1 MKKLHFFAILL
12 IAFVFLSACKKEE
25 PALTL
30 PPLQTETETVEKMS
44 WYDFDLSE
52 YMTMGDPMGVQAKFD
67 DPEVCEEKEIDEALF
82 QVMLAG
88 ASFEEKTG
96 KAERYDKVKI
106 SFTMELEGVLQE
118 KYSREEYEIVI
129 GLDAQEDLEYLWTV
143 SFTALID
150 ADPDAFYSNAEK
162 KLKNNLDEVDFYLT
176 ESGIVF
182 YLSPG
187 IIAPEE
193 TGAVSFEIKYEF

>member
-1 MKKLHFFAILL
+1 VKAPDGTVVLNAQLKCDEVTAGKAAAINGDMANETFGQGQ
-12 IAFVFLSACKKEE
+12 AFLQAYSDQ
-25 PALTL
+25 ALA
-30 PPLQTETETVEKMS
+30 
-44 WYDFDLSE
+44 E
-52 YMTMGDPMGVQAKFD
+52 YAA
-67 DPEVCEEKEIDEALF
+67 DPENFRPYYYMGTYAL
-82 QVMLAG
+82 MREDG
-88 ASFEEKTG
+88 NYASFLAAVSCYDGSEERVQYFSHTYDLTTG
-96 KAERYDKVKI
+96 K
-106 SFTMELEGVLQE
+106 GVSL
-118 KYSREEYEIVI
+118 KNLVS
-129 GLDAQEDLEYLWTV
+129 DSQEDLEYLWTV